1 MERAKILNITYVI
14 GMAIT
19 LVATAIGVV
28 NYPDNTVAKYLLI
41 LGVLPIV
48 VVRGIALFHEK
59 KPASRLPFI
68 MLVSSLFLIGAI
80 VALFTYRNYWV
91 LLIFIS
97 AILDLYAS
105 FRDSKKS

>member
-1 MERAKILNITYVI
+1 MEREKILNTTYIV
-14 GMAIT
+14 GMIIT
-19 LVATAIGVV
+19 LIATAIGVI
-28 NYPDNTVAKYLLI
+28 NYPDNTLAKYLLV

-48 VVRGIALFHEK
+48 IVRGIALFYEK

-80 VALFTYRNYWV
+80 FALFTYRNYWV

-97 AILDLYAS
+97 AILDLYSS
-105 FRDSKKS
+105 FRAQK

>member
-1 MERAKILNITYVI
+1 MEKKKVLNIVYVT
-14 GMAIT
+14 GMVIT
-19 LVATAIGVV
+19 LLATAIGVIL
-28 NYPDNTVAKYLLI
+28 YPDNTWAKYLLI
-41 LGVLPIV
+41 IGVLPIV
-48 VVRGIALFHEK
+48 VVRGITLFNEK
-59 KPASRLPFI
+59 KPASRLPLI